1 MGARKRNGSE
11 RESDSKT
18 DNGNSGRSVAV
29 VNEIANE
36 LQDLFKSC
44 KNSGL
49 SDEQIRQCAQPVLQ
63 LIRKAYW
70 RRIFRR
76 CCIILAVILFITAL
90 FYYEPFFRLFRA
102 ISRIAFVQVSVV
114 CAICMHIFLL
124 TIKLINAFAFR
135 NFECLVCTILNW
147 WFPNVISY

>member
-11 RESDSKT
+11 RESDNKT

-76 CCIILAVILFITAL
+76 CCIIVAVILLITAL

-102 ISRIAFVQVSVV
+102 IGRIAFVQVSVV
-114 CAICMHIFLL
+114 CAICMHVFLF
-124 TIKLINAFAFR
+124 TIKLINAFAF
-135 NFECLVCTILNW
+135 EVLSVWCVL
-147 WFPNVISY
+147 Y